1 MLMTEETVLLEFE
14 RVFEQWLL
22 IREALDEDLRALFVD
37 SEAQSP
43 DLCFIKAQKA
53 LVEALRQR
61 PGSYTSLTRLDEAN
75 LQKMRFALA
84 AYWDDFLLQRHNWI
98 DLPEVRQQ
106 SLRKAWLNHLVEWEA
121 FGTRSAGK
129 RFPEAVRSLVFADR
143 REASDTSLLAVYYR
157 ILWLGFGGQ
166 DQGSRAQFK
175 ELMDSTRLALVANSK
190 AAGYEKS
197 KQPLGLMPPAGMKVS
212 RLAPIKRWRKLIL
225 LAFAG
230 LALSSLIIWVGL
242 VLRLTTDLSGIN

>member
-1 MLMTEETVLLEFE
+1 MLVTDEPVLLEFE
-14 RVFEQWLL
+14 RIFGQWLL
-22 IREALDEDLRALFVD
+22 IREALDEDLRALFAD

-53 LVEALRQR
+53 LVDALREPSKSR
-61 PGSYTSLTRLDEAN
+61 GSRTQMDEAN

-106 SLRKAWLNHLVEWEA
+106 SLRKAWLSCLVEWEA

-129 RFPEAVRSLVFADR
+129 RFPEAVRSLIFAER
-143 REASDTSLLAVYYR
+143 RETGDASLLAVYYR

-166 DQGSRAQFK
+166 DEASRAQSTA
-175 ELMDSTRLALVANSK
+175 LMESIRLAL
-190 AAGYEKS
+190 AAIGNGSGYEKS

-212 RLAPIKRWRKLIL
+212 RLAPIKHWRKLIF

-230 LALSSLIIWVGL
+230 LASSSLIIWVGL
-242 VLRLTTDLSGIN
+242 VLRLTTDLAG

>member
-1 MLMTEETVLLEFE
+1 MLKTEETVLLEFE
-14 RVFEQWLL
+14 RIFGQWLL
-22 IREALDEDLRALFVD
+22 IREELDEDLRTLFAD
-37 SEAQSP
+37 SETQSP

-53 LVEALRQR
+53 LVGALRQT
-61 PGSYTSLTRLDEAN
+61 PESEASLNRMDEAN

-98 DLPEVRQQ
+98 DLPEGQQ
-106 SLRKAWLNHLVEWEA
+106 QMLRKAWLNHLVEWEA

-143 REASDTSLLAVYYR
+143 REASDTSLLAVYHR
-157 ILWLGFGGQ
+157 ILWLGFGGR
-166 DQGSRAQFK
+166 DENTRAQFK
-175 ELMDSTRLALVANSK
+175 ELMDSTHLAILASSK
-190 AAGYEKS
+190 AAMYEKLQ
-197 KQPLGLMPPAGMKVS
+197 QPLGLMPPAGMKVS

-230 LALSSLIIWVGL
+230 LAFSSLIIWVGL
-242 VLRLTTDLSGIN
+242 VLRLTTDLSGMN